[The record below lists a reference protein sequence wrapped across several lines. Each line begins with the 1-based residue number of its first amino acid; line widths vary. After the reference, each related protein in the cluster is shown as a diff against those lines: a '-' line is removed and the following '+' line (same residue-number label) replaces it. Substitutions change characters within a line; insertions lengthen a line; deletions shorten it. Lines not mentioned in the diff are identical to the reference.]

1 MCLFSLL
8 LSVSSKIGWQPF
20 RYVSIR
26 SYYIVMEYCDGGD
39 LYTKINK
46 QRGRLLPENVI
57 LTYFVQICRAVQY
70 IHERKI
76 LHRDIKTQN
85 IFLAGHSV
93 SVSFSLMRIYYYEY
107 SFIFSGVSNWEILAL
122 LKSWMVQQNT
132 PKHVLVHLTT

>member
-8 LSVSSKIGWQPF
+8 LSVSSKIDWQPF

-93 SVSFSLMRIYYYEY
+93 SVSFSFMRIYYNWYG
-107 SFIFSGVSNWEILAL
+107 FIFSGVSNWEIVAL

>member
-1 MCLFSLL
+1 
-8 LSVSSKIGWQPF
+8 
-20 RYVSIR
+20 
-26 SYYIVMEYCDGGD
+26 MEYCDGGD

>member
-8 LSVSSKIGWQPF
+8 LSVSSKIDWQPF

>member
-1 MCLFSLL
+1 
-8 LSVSSKIGWQPF
+8 
-20 RYVSIR
+20 
-26 SYYIVMEYCDGGD
+26 MEYCDGGD

-76 LHRDIKTQN
+76 LHRDSKTQS

-93 SVSFSLMRIYYYEY
+93 SVSVSLMGIY
-107 SFIFSGVSNWEILAL
+107 
-122 LKSWMVQQNT
+122 
-132 PKHVLVHLTT
+132 

>member
-1 MCLFSLL
+1 
-8 LSVSSKIGWQPF
+8 
-20 RYVSIR
+20 
-26 SYYIVMEYCDGGD
+26 MEYCDGGD

-93 SVSFSLMRIYYYEY
+93 SVSFSFNE
-107 SFIFSGVSNWEILAL
+107 SL
-122 LKSWMVQQNT
+122 LK
-132 PKHVLVHLTT
+132 